1 VLLGGLNLKKTGEEI
16 MRKILV
22 ISFSFCSAASLAF
35 YLIIIHPHGNKDANA
50 ISDVKKAHHASSD
63 QLAALQSV
71 QSPSILYD
79 DDSKSRDDNLSD
91 GHENSLAVD
100 PVKLKLSKPDNSS
113 DWARVKALVSEMKD
127 DEALETYELI
137 TKYRI
142 KYEDALNSWK
152 TGGSEDLSGSH
163 SIPQE
168 LLNYKD
174 QLQVLEF
181 ELSRKIAVFLEQK
194 YVK

>member
-1 VLLGGLNLKKTGEEI
+1 

-22 ISFSFCSAASLAF
+22 LSFFFCSAASLAF
-35 YLIIIHPHGNKDANA
+35 YLLIICPHDNEDANA
-50 ISDVKKAHHASSD
+50 ISDVKKIHPTSSD

-71 QSPSILYD
+71 QSPSILHG
-79 DDSKSRDDNLSD
+79 DDSKKNDDNLSD
-91 GHENSLAVD
+91 GHENSVAVD
-100 PVKLKLSKPDNSS
+100 PLKMRPSKPDNSS
-113 DWARVKALVSEMKD
+113 DWARVKALVSEMND
-127 DEALETYELI
+127 AQALETYELI

-152 TGGSEDLSGSH
+152 TDGSEDLSGSY
-163 SIPQE
+163 SIPSE
-168 LLNYKD
+168 LLNYRD